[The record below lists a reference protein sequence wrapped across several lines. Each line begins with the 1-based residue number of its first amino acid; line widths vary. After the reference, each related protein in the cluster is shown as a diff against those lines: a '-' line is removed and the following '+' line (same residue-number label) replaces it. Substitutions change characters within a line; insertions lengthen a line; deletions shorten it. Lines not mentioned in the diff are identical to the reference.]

1 MTGNDMTDK
10 VGIAVG
16 ETPRVED
23 ASGMSSSYWYRRPY
37 STGLPPLPAG
47 YDNTKELTDKLCKQ
61 TLAVKRKPNKRLPS
75 SYLCHLCFIKGHFIQ
90 DCSLAIPKGHGLTP
104 YQGKKRCFG
113 AYKCPKC
120 KRKWMSASS
129 WANSAQYCI
138 KCYIMVYPHKQRPLD
153 TPDGLDVSDQRKV
166 HPQHLCEK
174 CKSLGFYCR
183 KTT

>member
-1 MTGNDMTDK
+1 MKNVNCIAYNTNCVVVVNGH
-10 VGIAVG
+10 GI
-16 ETPRVED
+16 PILVED
-23 ASGMSSSYWYRRPY
+23 SLVVLQKRSDGVDVDLIHCRNR
-37 STGLPPLPAG
+37 AG
-47 YDNTKELTDKLCKQ
+47 PKVRVHALTPFMALW
-61 TLAVKRKPNKRLPS
+61 S
-75 SYLCHLCFIKGHFIQ
+75 
-90 DCSLAIPKGHGLTP
+90 AIPKGHGLTP

-138 KCYIMVYPHKQRPLD
+138 KCYIMVYPHKQKSLD